1 MIDINPLIIVL
12 LYLMDRV
19 IFFSFIR
26 SLSKI
31 IIYMYVKM
39 HIIFVT
45 LTHRYWGEELKG
57 RLMNKKKWF
66 HFLTSSFALIC
77 IHNSSAFNYDMKYW
91 QTAALSLVL
100 SLMLSTVCIYIFD
113 CSFFFVWMISS
124 ITADYH
130 FESNERQT
138 SNIEFL

>member
-57 RLMNKKKWF
+57 RLMNKTKNDF
-66 HFLTSSFALIC
+66 
-77 IHNSSAFNYDMKYW
+77 
-91 QTAALSLVL
+91 
-100 SLMLSTVCIYIFD
+100 IF
-113 CSFFFVWMISS
+113 
-124 ITADYH
+124 
-130 FESNERQT
+130 
-138 SNIEFL
+138 